1 MRRSIQLPT
10 VITQAYPNVARN
22 LYQDPFIVPGDGATE
37 MEIAHHLELKG
48 VIHWPYE
55 AVTIECS
62 LQLWSKH
69 NPNHHCS

>member
-48 VIHWPYE
+48 VIHWQSSQSRIWPM
-55 AVTIECS
+55 I
-62 LQLWSKH
+62 
-69 NPNHHCS
+69 